1 MEAHVFGVSFCLAEA
16 EHSFLSNCFVCGL
29 WTCEIGHWPSR
40 QQASKKHL
48 CSIPARCMLHVLFLE
63 IGVLQWYWYIFT
75 QTPNIGILASRG
87 CSGILFEDFH
97 VRLMYFLNKMNI
109 TVDLGALPW
118 QDLIAS
124 LQARLAHVEKL
135 NQHQVRGHR
144 LPWNR
149 KVKQRNLP
157 SLPYIATWLF
167 GKPRVSS
174 NLDWTCPCSAYW
186 RHYRGVRS
194 EVLETDSGHA
204 RNHRSMTWADFPW
217 SNKCS
222 ILAKICLYLSLA
234 VLVICPIF
242 NTK

>member
-1 MEAHVFGVSFCLAEA
+1 MFSASVFVWLKLSTLSSQTALFVVYGHVSG
-16 EHSFLSNCFVCGL
+16 
-29 WTCEIGHWPSR
+29 GHWPSR

-63 IGVLQWYWYIFT
+63 IGVLQWYWYFFT

-135 NQHQVRGHR
+135 NQHQVRGQK

-157 SLPYIATWLF
+157 SLPCLATWLF
-167 GKPRVSS
+167 GKPTVSS

-186 RHYRGVRS
+186 THYSGVRS